1 MSDVPV
7 EPDEES
13 KKRITPLNLIEAVA
27 VVVVI
32 QVAAL
37 LITAQNLPTYQA
49 TGPPASPGGASA
61 TGSAVNALFYVGFA
75 FAATLVLLWLLRRKK
90 LLSFKVIIFASLA
103 VSSFSLTF
111 ITSDTF
117 FAQYLAP
124 VAGQW
129 AELGADLVVS
139 STVVALIGY
148 IIFVRNRVWLATAV
162 IAFVGAEVGSF
173 FATLPLATALLLPVA
188 FSVYDIYA
196 VFKGPLKSLIGTGG
210 NVVLVGMSIRAGQF
224 TLGLGDVVFYTM
236 LPSLPL
242 AQLVAS
248 ASSGAVA
255 SAIRASLATMAVID
269 VGVVVTLF
277 LLSRR
282 RLLPGLP
289 IPMLL
294 GVLVLA
300 LYFV

>member
-1 MSDVPV
+1 MSD
-7 EPDEES
+7 EPEE
-13 KKRITPLNLIEAVA
+13 KKRITPANLIEALA
-27 VVVVI
+27 VVATI
-32 QVAAL
+32 QVVAL
-37 LITAQNLPTYQA
+37 LITFQNLPTYQA
-49 TGPPASPGGASA
+49 TGPPVSPGGSGA
-61 TGSAVNALFYVGFA
+61 TGSAVNVIFYVGFA
-75 FAATLVLLWLLRRKK
+75 FAATLLLLFLLRRKK
-90 LLSFKVIIFASLA
+90 RSSFKALVFTSLA
-103 VSSFSLTF
+103 ISSFALTF
-111 ITSDTF
+111 ITSDGF

-124 VAGQW
+124 TAGPL
-129 AELGADLVVS
+129 AELAADLAVSLAVVG
-139 STVVALIGY
+139 LIGY
-148 IIFVRNRVWLATAV
+148 TIFVKNRPWLSTIV

-188 FSVYDIYA
+188 FSIYDIYA
-196 VFKGPLKSLIGTGG
+196 VFKGPLKSLIGTGEK
-210 NVVLVGMSIRAGQF
+210 VALVGMSIRAGEF

-242 AQLVAS
+242 AQLVAN
-248 ASSGAVA
+248 SSSTAVA
-255 SAIRASLATMAVID
+255 AATRAAFGTLALID

-294 GVLVLA
+294 GLLVLA